1 MESHQV
7 ALEVQSAE
15 PNGSKRSLISKDL
28 IVDKNSLRMVPFAN
42 NGSIAKI
49 VEGEQAITNKMTQV
63 HLSTPTRG

>member
-7 ALEVQSAE
+7 ALEVQRAE

-28 IVDKNSLRMVPFAN
+28 IVDKNSLRMVPSAN

-49 VEGEQAITNKMTQV
+49 VEGEEVITNKMTQV

>member
-7 ALEVQSAE
+7 ALEVQRAE
-15 PNGSKRSLISKDL
+15 PNGSKRPLISKDL
-28 IVDKNSLRMVPFAN
+28 IVDKNSVRMVPSAN

-49 VEGEQAITNKMTQV
+49 VEGEEVITNKMTQV